1 MALARG
7 PSTILLKEPIIPN
20 NMIEDDL
27 RGLLAEDMDVD
38 VYARLI
44 PLGMP
49 ECVMVQEIGGQ
60 SVMGGVHRAS
70 HTITVMACSS
80 SIETAGQRMR
90 AARDLLTQGL
100 PATIGGTHYYTAVP
114 LADGSLRMK
123 AVNGPRYIE
132 YVDMTVEASI

>member
-1 MALARG
+1 MALERG

-27 RGLLAEDMDVD
+27 RGLLAPDMDVD

-49 ECVMVQEIGGQ
+49 ECVTVQEIGGQ
-60 SVMGGVHRAS
+60 AVSAGIRRTS
-70 HTITVMACSS
+70 HTISVMAVSS
-80 SIETAGQRMR
+80 DMETAGQRMR
-90 AARDLLTQGL
+90 AARDLLTQGI
-100 PATIGGTHYYTAVP
+100 PATIGNTHYYTAVP
-114 LADGSLRMK
+114 LADGSLKMK

-132 YVDMTVEASI
+132 YVDMQVVASI